1 MTKTNKVLNVIWDY
15 FLISFGTLLYCMAW
29 CSFLI
34 PNGIS
39 AGGLTGAC
47 TILQFATNG
56 AIPVANSFFVMN
68 VILLIMGVMV
78 LGNAFGL
85 KTVYSILLSSLLLKV
100 LPDYHFLE
108 ATQGNF
114 LFIDNKLL
122 IPVVGGPIGVIVG
135 PYFGAYI
142 AEVSNG
148 MEREEATR
156 AAMGSFIGVFFG
168 MVLKL
173 ICSIWMFV
181 ELLVA
186 IF

>member
-1 MTKTNKVLNVIWDY
+1 MDVALLIIACALMIFGLVGCVVPGLPGVPVSLLGLIVAEFSSQVHFPWWVFLVWAIVTVVVTLLDY
-15 FLISFGTLLYCMAW
+15 FVPAWGTKRFGGTANGMRG
-29 CSFLI
+29 SIIGVFL
-34 PNGIS
+34 G
-39 AGGLTGAC
+39 
-47 TILQFATNG
+47 
-56 AIPVANSFFVMN
+56 M
-68 VILLIMGVMV
+68 
-78 LGNAFGL
+78 
-85 KTVYSILLSSLLLKV
+85 
-100 LPDYHFLE
+100 FL
-108 ATQGNF
+108 
-114 LFIDNKLL
+114 
-122 IPVVGGPIGVIVG
+122 GPIGVIVG

-142 AEVSNG
+142 AEVSSG